1 MFFRIF
7 KYVVEELYMERL
19 LNLRDFSTKKKFIF
33 SLLFGLIGLV
43 LVLAILS
50 NSLTAT
56 EPFGN
61 SLNTNHSES
70 GSVTQEEAIETSR
83 NSPTM
88 QKYIEN
94 ATGYFLVEAEH
105 LNVTTV
111 KSMKENN
118 PKYYGNLPDDHG
130 VWKIVWG
137 FLPKP
142 YGIDYTEL
150 YQYMD
155 EETGEILQELR
166 GVIYL

>member
-1 MFFRIF
+1 MEKMRDLRYFLTKRKF
-7 KYVVEELYMERL
+7 K
-19 LNLRDFSTKKKFIF
+19 FSV
-33 SLLFGLIGLV
+33 LFGFIGLV
-43 LVLAILS
+43 LVLAVLS
-50 NSLTAT
+50 NSLPAT

-61 SLNTNHSES
+61 SIDTNRSES
-70 GSVTQEEAIETSR
+70 GNVTKEEAIEISR

-88 QKYIEN
+88 QKYMEN
-94 ATGYFLVEAEH
+94 ATRYSLVEAEH

-111 KSMKENN
+111 KSMKESK

-137 FLPKP
+137 FRLKP

-150 YQYMD
+150 YHYID

-166 GVIYL
+166 GILYV

>member
-1 MFFRIF
+1 MGVSTGRNA
-7 KYVVEELYMERL
+7 YVCMHERMVD
-19 LNLRDFSTKKKFIF
+19 LRDFSTKKKFIF
-33 SLLFGLIGLV
+33 SLLFGLIAFV
-43 LVLAILS
+43 LVSATLS
-50 NSLTAT
+50 NSLRTT

-61 SLNTNHSES
+61 LLDTNHSES
-70 GSVTQEEAIETSR
+70 GSVTKEEAIETSR

-94 ATGYFLVEAEH
+94 ATRYFLLEAEH

-118 PKYYGNLPDDHG
+118 PRYYGNLPDDHG

-137 FLPKP
+137 FLLRP

-150 YQYMD
+150 YHYIH

-166 GVIYL
+166 GIIYL